1 VDGSLTE
8 DGLIAGGSLW
18 IRGTPIRGALDA
30 ALSSPASLGVV
41 VDEDHRVLGG
51 VVARQVLDVIEATPQ
66 AS

>member
-1 VDGSLTE
+1 
-8 DGLIAGGSLW
+8 
-18 IRGTPIRGALDA
+18 
-30 ALSSPASLGVV
+30 VV